1 MKKALFL
8 LFLLPLFA
16 MAQDKGIHFEHGLSW
31 KDIQAKAKAENKYIF
46 IDCFTTWC
54 GPCKY
59 MTANIF
65 PQQEV
70 GDFFN
75 SKFINVKLQMDV
87 TEGDNEEVKKWYED
101 AKAIGEQYSVR
112 AYPTFLFFSPDGK
125 IAHRMVG
132 GGEAEAF
139 IARSKEAL
147 DPSKQYYVQLAKYEQ
162 GNKDEAFL
170 RSFALTALNAYD
182 AKTAQA
188 VSKEYFD
195 TQKDLFT
202 KDNLDLLAKF
212 TRTSKDKGFAI
223 FLNESAKANKIL
235 GKGKS
240 EAIVGG
246 IISNEEI
253 YPKLFK
259 KDAGVP
265 DWAVM
270 QSELAAKYPKLADE
284 LIAKSKVI
292 YYANKKDAENS
303 VNSIVAYM
311 KKYSDKASPMD
322 LNQFAWTIFES
333 CKDMKCVEEA
343 LEWSK
348 RSFAENQDPNFM
360 DTYANLLYKLGR
372 KDEAIAVQEKA
383 VSLAKDKKPLEE
395 TLNKMKK
402 GEKTW
407 N

>member
-16 MAQDKGIHFEHGLSW
+16 IAQDKGIHFEHGLSW
-31 KDIQAKAKAENKYIF
+31 KEIQAKAKAENKYIF

-112 AYPTFLFFSPDGK
+112 AYPTFLFFAPDGK
-125 IAHRMVG
+125 IVHRMVG

-147 DPSKQYYVQLAKYEQ
+147 DPTKQYYVQLAKYEQ

-182 AKTAQA
+182 SKTAQA

-202 KDNLDLLAKF
+202 KDNLEMLAKF

-235 GKGKS
+235 GKGKA
-240 EAIVGG
+240 EGIVGG
-246 IISNEEI
+246 IVSNEEI
-253 YPKLFK
+253 YPKVFK

-265 DWAVM
+265 DWAAL

-311 KKYSDKASPMD
+311 KKYGDKASPMD